1 MGVSTVDMIVKETE
15 LDKLLPSLPFTGV
28 FMTKRF
34 NESQA
39 RALIP
44 HSLVGHVDGKTA
56 QS

>member
-1 MGVSTVDMIVKETE
+1 MGVSTADMIVKETE
-15 LDKLLPSLPFTGV
+15 LDKLLPSLPFTEV
-28 FMTKRF
+28 FMPQRL

>member
-28 FMTKRF
+28 FVPKRL

-39 RALIP
+39 SALIP
-44 HSLVGHVDGKTA
+44 HCLVGHVNGKTA